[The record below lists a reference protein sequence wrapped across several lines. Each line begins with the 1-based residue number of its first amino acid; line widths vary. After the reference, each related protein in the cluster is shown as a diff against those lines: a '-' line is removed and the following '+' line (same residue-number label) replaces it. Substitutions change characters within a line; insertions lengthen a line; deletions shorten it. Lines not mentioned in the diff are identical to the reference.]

1 MCEKKKTR
9 QPIILIPCL
18 ILYINCRYPALITYT
33 ALPPG
38 LDIHDFPQEA
48 HRDDPHDFALYN
60 YSLII
65 NISEEDAVIR
75 VCKGSHQ
82 FSGVEQLEK
91 KMGDQMEEVRI
102 PKGKGILFS
111 RQLLHSGTAY
121 LNDHERFFCFVDMFP
136 PRHEGYIYPIFP
148 NDTSK
153 YINPPSVED
162 KIDRLTRAARRRCE
176 EPQLKYNSVSQI
188 ALYM

>member
-1 MCEKKKTR
+1 MCEKQKKTR
-9 QPIILIPCL
+9 QPLILIPCL

-33 ALPPG
+33 ALLPG

-121 LNDHERFFCFVDMFP
+121 LNDHEDFFALWTCSPQDMKDTYTPFFP
-136 PRHEGYIYPIFP
+136 M
-148 NDTSK
+148 TL
-153 YINPPSVED
+153 PS
-162 KIDRLTRAARRRCE
+162 T
-176 EPQLKYNSVSQI
+176 
-188 ALYM
+188 